1 MNSRSITP
9 LPSSRIEIDGQT
21 QLVGVIGWPVTHSL
35 SPLLHNAVFAHL
47 GLNWR
52 YVPMPVR
59 EADLTA
65 AVRGLAALG
74 FRGANVTVPHK
85 TAVIPLLNS
94 VTDAVHVV
102 GAVNTIRVDLS
113 TGKLEGLNTDMSGFL
128 TDLAANSVRIENGT
142 PVIILGAG
150 GAARACAAGLVR
162 SGAKVT
168 LVNRSLERAQAV
180 VQFLRSSWPQSS
192 VTAEPMSALPWLLKG
207 VTLIVNATSVG
218 LWPDVNVSPWPPE
231 VPFPPGVTVYDTIYR
246 PLKTRLMQDAEK
258 AGARVVGGLGMLIY
272 QGAAAF
278 EAWTGQP
285 TPLQVMRQAAESAF
299 GS

>member
-1 MNSRSITP
+1 
-9 LPSSRIEIDGQT
+9 
-21 QLVGVIGWPVTHSL
+21 VGVIGWPVTHTL
-35 SPLLHNAVFAHL
+35 SPALHNAVFAHL
-47 GLNWR
+47 GMNWR

-59 EADLTA
+59 ESDLGA

-113 TGKLEGLNTDMSGFL
+113 SGKIEGLNTDMSGFL
-128 TDLAANSVRIENGT
+128 TDLAASGVRVEGGT

-168 LVNRSLERAQAV
+168 LVNRTLDRAQQVA
-180 VQFLRSSWPQSS
+180 QFLRKSWPKASI
-192 VTAEPMSALPWLLKG
+192 TAESVSDLPKLLKG

-218 LWPDVNVSPWPPE
+218 LWPDANATPWPAE
-231 VPFPPGVTVYDTIYR
+231 VPFPSGVTLYDTIYR
-246 PLKTRLMQDAEK
+246 PLKTRLMQDAEQ
-258 AGARVVGGLGMLIY
+258 AGARAIGGIGMLVY
-272 QGAAAF
+272 QGAAAL

-285 TPLQVMRQAAESAF
+285 TPLQVMRHAAEDAL
-299 GS
+299 GG